1 MFPLAD
7 RRSDGYGRGILSTR
21 SLSETPYK
29 TATTLAAD
37 QIRPE
42 IADVAVTREREAEI
56 DLGA

>member
-7 RRSDGYGRGILSTR
+7 RGSNGSRRGILSTG

-29 TATTLAAD
+29 TATALAAD

-42 IADVAVTREREAEI
+42 VADVAVTREREAEI